1 MRPVHFTIQEEKC
14 QEVFGQFPCVFP
26 TILLYYPGN
35 PTVYSAGKWGVRS
48 VKTKTWILLLGAV
61 FLLSLMGSFFVLRK
75 QPDTALAEVSSS
87 GTVVKTVNLHE
98 NQQFT
103 VTAENGGV
111 NTITVQD
118 GKIAVTEATCPD
130 HYCMKRGFCASGTD
144 IVCLPNKLVIH
155 FIGAQTVDAAVG

>member
-1 MRPVHFTIQEEKC
+1 M
-14 QEVFGQFPCVFP
+14 
-26 TILLYYPGN
+26 
-35 PTVYSAGKWGVRS
+35 
-48 VKTKTWILLLGAV
+48 KTKTWILLVGTI
-61 FLLSLMGSFFVLRK
+61 FLLSLMGSFFALRK
-75 QPDTALAEVSSS
+75 QPDAALSQISS
-87 GTVVKTVNLHE
+87 GGKVVKTVNLKE

-103 VTAENGGV
+103 ITTEDGGKNV
-111 NTITVQD
+111 VTVQD